1 MKKLLFLMLS
11 AAVAV
16 SASAGI
22 DAVKLGRHVS
32 KSPVQSTKTERLT
45 RASGI
50 NVKGMPLNEFKGW
63 SERPAR
69 PAMFRGA
76 NITWD
81 FEDTTQL
88 AGWSIID
95 ADGDGYNWSYADT
108 VLTAHSGSCCMF
120 SNSYVNNES
129 GSGGTALTPDNWL
142 ISPQV
147 ELGGGVEVWAIGQDA
162 NYPAE
167 VFAIYVCVGEPTS
180 TADFVKV
187 SPDFTA
193 TGEYV
198 RYSASLAAYEGQTGC
213 IAIRHYNVTD
223 QFILNIDDIRIA
235 PDVVVDHYPSVP
247 SVTVTPSTEN
257 AYVEWANTEED
268 SYNLRW
274 RPYVDTSANPID
286 CDLNGTDD
294 EIDADLALGWALLDR
309 DGDGKN
315 WGVVNYAEND
325 GCFYSMSWDSSAGAL
340 TPDNYLFSPVCKLEG
355 VLEFTVWDQGYAETM
370 RPYVMTA
377 DIDSLDQLIPLGDA
391 DIVTPGVKAQK
402 TTYTFD
408 LSEYGGQWGMIVFR
422 HYNCTDGFYLFLD
435 DIFIGDHN
443 AEIIQPAEWTYVNGL
458 TDTNYTIDGL
468 TPETYYEVEVQ
479 AVYNNETTDWCNTVY
494 FQTLAE
500 QNNVYIIGEVEDKN
514 WAPNDGVQMTFED
527 GVYTATVNFDGRNN
541 ENGEEV
547 NYFALTKKLAATAD
561 DWATCNANRFGSE
574 TDGDF
579 WVTPE
584 LMGQE
589 LGLIFPYEMSYRIAK
604 GEYKITVNMDNMTL
618 VINKLGGL
626 RGDVDDNQEVGIADV
641 SALIDYLLSGDA
653 SQINVQNANCNL
665 DDEVGIA
672 DVSALIDYLLSGVWA
687 D

>member
-32 KSPVQSTKTERLT
+32 KTPVQSTKTERLT

-129 GSGGTALTPDNWL
+129 GTGGTALTPDNWL

-162 NYPAE
+162 NYPTE

-235 PDVVVDHYPSVP
+235 PDVEVDHYSVVP
-247 SVTVTPSTEN
+247 QNVTVTPGSDN
-257 AYVEWANTEED
+257 AYVEWDDTEED
-268 SYNLRW
+268 AYNLRW
-274 RPYVDTSANPID
+274 RPWVDTTGNPINQD
-286 CDLNGTDD
+286 FGNEENYMDKLDGWAVLDADGDADTWYLAAPVSTDD
-294 EIDADLALGWALLDR
+294 ICMA
-309 DGDGKN
+309 
-315 WGVVNYAEND
+315 
-325 GCFYSMSWDSSAGAL
+325 SDSYNQGAL
-340 TPDNYLFSPVCKLEG
+340 TPDNWLIAPLTKLQGKLEYKAWHRSSFAEK
-355 VLEFTVWDQGYAETM
+355 LEIMIGLEDAIQG
-370 RPYVMTA
+370 
-377 DIDSLDQLIPLGDA
+377 
-391 DIVTPGVKAQK
+391 
-402 TTYTFD
+402 
-408 LSEYGGQWGMIVFR
+408 
-422 HYNCTDGFYLFLD
+422 
-435 DIFIGDHN
+435 
-443 AEIIQPAEWTYVNGL
+443 
-458 TDTNYTIDGL
+458 
-468 TPETYYEVEVQ
+468 
-479 AVYNNETTDWCNTVY
+479 NTVY
-494 FQTLAE
+494 TDQFTTVQSITTSVNSKASAQTNTLDLSS
-500 QNNVYIIGEVEDKN
+500 Y
-514 WAPNDGVQMTFED
+514 
-527 GVYTATVNFDGRNN
+527 
-541 ENGEEV
+541 NG
-547 NYFALTKKLAATAD
+547 
-561 DWATCNANRFGSE
+561 
-574 TDGDF
+574 
-579 WVTPE
+579 
-584 LMGQE
+584 Q
-589 LGLIFPYEMSYRIAK
+589 
-604 GEYKITVNMDNMTL
+604 
-618 VINKLGGL
+618 
-626 RGDVDDNQEVGIADV
+626 
-641 SALIDYLLSGDA
+641 
-653 SQINVQNANCNL
+653 
-665 DDEVGIA
+665 
-672 DVSALIDYLLSGVWA
+672 
-687 D
+687 